1 MGLHLCCCQHVDDV
15 SYVILPLFFM
25 VVSNRKKR
33 EPTSLLVRCLRSS
46 ETHEGELAECLL
58 TPVFTYIQRNLK
70 GIKIPSQHIIGYS
83 YNIPVNIHF

>member
-1 MGLHLCCCQHVDDV
+1 MKLICLLVL
-15 SYVILPLFFM
+15 SYKTQ
-25 VVSNRKKR
+25 KKR
-33 EPTSLLVRCLRSS
+33 ELTSLLVRCLRSS